1 MNFSKTTEYALRI
14 LSFMSNDE
22 TKLYTANE
30 IFDELKIPF
39 RYLRKQLTI
48 LSKSGLMIS
57 EQGIRGGYRLTKSPD
72 QIFLSEIV
80 LATGENVL
88 ENQCFFGFKQ
98 CALEHKCAMHDR
110 WLEVNQ
116 KISEVLSSTTLAAL
130 KGTKLPDI
138 I

>member
-39 RYLRKQLTI
+39 RYLRKQLTV
-48 LSKSGLMIS
+48 LSKSGLMVS
-57 EQGIRGGYRLTKSPD
+57 EQGIKGGYRLAKTPD
-72 QIFLSEIV
+72 QILLSEIV
-80 LATGENVL
+80 LATGEDVL
-88 ENQCFFGFKQ
+88 ENQCFFGFQ
-98 CALEHKCAMHDR
+98 NCALENKCAMHFK
-110 WLEVNQ
+110 WISVND
-116 KISEVLSSTTLAAL
+116 KIAEVLNSTTLAEL